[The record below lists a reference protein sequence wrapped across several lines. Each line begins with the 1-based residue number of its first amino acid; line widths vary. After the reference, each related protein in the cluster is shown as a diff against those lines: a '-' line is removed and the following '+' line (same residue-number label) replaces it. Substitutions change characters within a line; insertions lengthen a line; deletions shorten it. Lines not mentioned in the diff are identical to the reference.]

1 MKSLIAALSFLTPI
15 PFTAQLTTREFS
27 KIQLW
32 FSLVGFL
39 QGSALMLACFGLS
52 FVVGRPVVS
61 VLAVCFWV
69 FLTNATHLDGVAD
82 CFDGFPNLS
91 GPKKRLEIMSDPRTG
106 AYGVV
111 GIVLILTLKATLVAS
126 SKNVGW
132 MAFVPILAATTFAR
146 GSVLVLTFFKSAKES
161 GMGHSLCSGKNIWF
175 FLINMIIPVTLA
187 VFLRLPGLI
196 ALVTSFVA
204 TIIVGLVAKARING
218 VTGDVFGLAI
228 EVSEVSVL
236 LSFAVIEGI
245 FLWKS

>member
-32 FSLVGFL
+32 FSLIGFL
-39 QGSALMLACFGLS
+39 QGSALMFACFGLS

-61 VLAVCFWV
+61 VLAMCFWA

-82 CFDGFPNLS
+82 CFDGFPNPS
-91 GPKKRLEIMSDPRTG
+91 NPKRRLEIMSDPRTG
-106 AYGVV
+106 AFGVV
-111 GIVLILTLKATLVAS
+111 GIVLILILKAALVTS
-126 SKNVGW
+126 SKNIGW
-132 MAFVPILAATTFAR
+132 MAFVPILAAMTFAR
-146 GSVLVLTFFKSAKES
+146 GSVLILTFFRSAKES
-161 GMGHSLCSGKNIWF
+161 GLGHSLCSGRNIWF

-204 TIIVGLVAKARING
+204 TIIVGFVAKARISG

-245 FLWKS
+245 FL